1 MPAGKG
7 QQHDGSYGTIVAV
20 YAFILRILGRGQRRH
35 IAILLLIAVGCIL
48 VGGGAFAATQGKPF
62 TTGLYW
68 AITTATTVGYGDV
81 TPDNWAGRL
90 VASLVMLTT
99 IPLLASVFA
108 LATGGAVVAGVRRL
122 LSMHSHFP
130 TTNYRLVIGMSP
142 AVPAILEEL
151 VAAGVSVVLLA
162 EVDPASLPG
171 EIHLVR
177 GDPTDET
184 AIKAA
189 KPAGAEQALIT
200 GKTDGEVLVSA
211 VLTRK
216 QAPDLPVVALV
227 NSPSVREALQ
237 DLGVQQVMSSHKL
250 IASTLAKSLEAPH
263 AADMLAELVESDTH
277 RIGEFDVDATVVGRR
292 LSAVREERPGLVLGL
307 VQQGKFTLGIDG
319 DPVVQ
324 TGDRLLVAEPCHE
337 VAASD

>member
-1 MPAGKG
+1 M
-7 QQHDGSYGTIVAV
+7 
-20 YAFILRILGRGQRRH
+20 LRHGQRRH
-35 IAILLLIAVGCIL
+35 IAILLGIAAACIL

-68 AITTATTVGYGDV
+68 AVATATTVGYGDV

-108 LATGGAVVAGVRRL
+108 IATGGAAVAGVRRL
-122 LSMHSHFP
+122 LAMHSHFP
-130 TTNYRLVIGMSP
+130 TTNY
-142 AVPAILEEL
+142 L
-151 VAAGVSVVLLA
+151 VAAGVCVVLLA
-162 EVDPASLPG
+162 DVDQGSLPS
-171 EIHLVR
+171 EVHVVR
-177 GDPTDET
+177 GDPTDEA
-184 AIKAA
+184 AIKTA
-189 KPAGAEQALIT
+189 KAAGAEQALIT

-216 QAPDLPVVALV
+216 QAPNLPIVALV

-263 AADMLAELVESDTH
+263 AADMLSELVEADTH
-277 RIGEFDVDATVVGRR
+277 RIGEFDVDPLLVGKR
-292 LSAVREERPGLVLGL
+292 LSAVREERAGLVLGL
-307 VQQGKFTLGIDG
+307 VQQGKFTLGVDA
-319 DPVVQ
+319 DPVVLA
-324 TGDRLLVAEPCHE
+324 GDRLLVAEPCHE